1 MRSFN
6 KQFRYVIPVLLIIY
20 LITFLSLLAG
30 ILASTVKGV
39 PLDTL
44 TKDPT
49 AIMHAPF
56 YIGAFSEIGI
66 MFWSGSIALCFFTA
80 FRLSLIRSMRN
91 QYKFMV
97 ISGLVSLML
106 GIDDLFQ
113 VHEYVCPHYLSI
125 PKNAVFLTYANL
137 IFIYLLYFR
146 KMIFETDY
154 IILALAFIF
163 MGLAA
168 VSKIFPLPIP
178 KDTFLEDSLKLFGIV
193 SWFTYYFR
201 TGNELINLSLFK

>member
-1 MRSFN
+1 MRSFS

-20 LITFLSLLAG
+20 LITFLSLLAA
-30 ILASTVKGV
+30 IFSSTVKNI

-49 AIMHAPF
+49 ALMNAPF
-56 YIGAFSEIGI
+56 YIGAFSNIGI
-66 MFWSGSIALCFFTA
+66 MFWSGSVALCFFGA
-80 FRLSLIRSMRN
+80 YRLSMIRVLKF
-91 QYKFMV
+91 QYYFMLA
-97 ISGLVSLML
+97 SGFLSLML

-113 VHEYVCPHYLSI
+113 VHEYVFPHYFSI

-137 IFIYLLYFR
+137 ILIYLLYFR

-154 IILALAFIF
+154 FILVLAFCF

-178 KDTFLEDSLKLFGIV
+178 KDTFLEDALKFFGII

-201 TGNELINLSLFK
+201 TCNELTIRTAQ